1 MRIGIDIRDLKTA
14 TTGQKTYLEELCNAF
29 VQFSGPDYQFY
40 FLDTVVP
47 TFKGNSKI
55 TKLLE
60 QVSLH
65 FWKQFVL
72 PVKAAIKRCDIL
84 LCTDYFVPY
93 AHLGFKTVAVF
104 HDAFFFENKEHYH
117 PLFIWLFRRI
127 ALPSAARC
135 SYIIVP
141 SDYAKK
147 QIHRYYR
154 ELPADKLVTIY
165 EGPKTLSKEYEP
177 ANHATIL
184 SKLGIH
190 EKKYLLHVGVMN
202 KRKNIPF
209 LINAYKQLLENGND
223 YKLVLA
229 GSLNT
234 SQYIDDSAKILN
246 TIAQNNLQQQVV
258 LTGYLSDEELAVV
271 YQHAFLYVFPSLNE
285 GFGLPIVEAFAYG
298 VPVIVSN
305 NTCLPE
311 IGADAVLTFDP
322 FDETDLVAKMQ
333 AVIGSADLRKSLQQ
347 KGKER
352 LQDFSWKRTAI
363 EMLALFSKPSGK

>member
-29 VQFSGPDYQFY
+29 VQFSGPDHQFF
-40 FLDTVVP
+40 FLDTIVP
-47 TFKGNSKI
+47 SFKGSSKM

-117 PLFIWLFRRI
+117 PLFIWLFRHI

-147 QIHRYYR
+147 QIHRYYK
-154 ELPADKLVTIY
+154 ELPVDRLVTIY

-177 ANHATIL
+177 VNHATIL
-184 SKLGIH
+184 SKLRIQ

-234 SQYIDDSAKILN
+234 SQYIDDSAKILT
-246 TIAQNNLQQQVV
+246 TITQNNLQHQVI

-333 AVIGSADLRKSLQQ
+333 SVIENAGLRKSLQQ

-352 LQDFSWKRTAI
+352 LQDFSWKKTAT